1 MSGREPAWRVL
12 ALELNAAVE
21 EEKGAGEKSTSY
33 LLSPMG
39 SRMSRVLVTGTLTPP
54 EPVGKPD
61 GPPFLRARLT
71 DPTGTISVTA
81 GSFQPRAL
89 AQLRAHQDSSLALVV
104 GKVNLFRGR
113 DGNAYVSVRAEGLR
127 SLSEPAYHQQLAE
140 TLGQTIERLE
150 LMRRISGDAAP
161 DDTVLRDAGHPAAW
175 IRAAR
180 AATARYPPG
189 DPARFR
195 TPLTNV
201 LTTLRPGR
209 TAPPP
214 SARPGAVRIT
224 HAPPPSAPK
233 SRSAA
238 EQAEASAFLDVI
250 DGLAE
255 GSVDGYADLR
265 EAVRVAAGRGVT
277 AERAEELLNF
287 LEEDGVLEEPIVGK
301 LRRA

>member
-1 MSGREPAWRVL
+1 VSGREPAWRVL

-21 EEKGAGEKSTSY
+21 EEKGSGEKAASY
-33 LLSPMG
+33 LLSPLG
-39 SRMSRVLVTGTLTPP
+39 ARMSRVLVAGTLTPP

-61 GPPFLRARLT
+61 APPFLRARLA

-81 GSFQPRAL
+81 GSFQPRAS
-89 AQLRAHQDSSLALVV
+89 AQLRAHEAPSLALVV

-127 SLSEPAYHQQLAE
+127 PISELAYHEQLAE
-140 TLGQTIERLE
+140 SLRQTVERLE
-150 LMRRISGDAAP
+150 LMRKLAQVPVPQEAE
-161 DDTVLRDAGHPAAW
+161 LRADGHPAAW

-180 AATARYPPG
+180 AAKERYPAA
-189 DPARFR
+189 DFAKFR
-195 TPLTNV
+195 SPLSSV

-209 TAPPP
+209 PAPAP
-214 SARPGAVRIT
+214 ATRPGPVRIT
-224 HAPPPSAPK
+224 HTPPPPARK

-255 GSVDGYADLR
+255 SSVDGYADLR
-265 EAVRVAAGRGVT
+265 EAVRMSAARGVT